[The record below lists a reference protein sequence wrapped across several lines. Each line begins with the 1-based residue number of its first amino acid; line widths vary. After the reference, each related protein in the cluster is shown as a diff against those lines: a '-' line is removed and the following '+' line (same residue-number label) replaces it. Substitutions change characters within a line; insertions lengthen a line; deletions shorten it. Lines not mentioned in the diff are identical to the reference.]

1 MGSSLLLSAQPQPQI
16 RLLKTMK
23 VLLLLA
29 GLLLCL
35 HLSEGF
41 SYRGN
46 VMRNRNRGSGSRSYL
61 RNLGGGGRQRMGG
74 MGFGKRAYD
83 FYNPDEEQ
91 QDYYDEL
98 DEAELERLEEAA
110 MILDME
116 EKAGEVGSEAEKRA
130 GESPEQDPEEKRGIS
145 SLKGKR
151 GISSLKGKRAFGMAL
166 SSLRSRG
173 RGKRGALSSLRN
185 QGFVKYN
192 I

>member
-1 MGSSLLLSAQPQPQI
+1 MG
-16 RLLKTMK
+16 K

-46 VMRNRNRGSGSRSYL
+46 VMRNRNRGGGSGRGYL

-74 MGFGKRAYD
+74 MGFGKRAFGFDYGEPIEFYD
-83 FYNPDEEQ
+83 DMDENGEDISDLFEEQ
-91 QDYYDEL
+91 
-98 DEAELERLEEAA
+98 
-110 MILDME
+110 
-116 EKAGEVGSEAEKRA
+116 AGEDGGEAEKRA
-130 GESPEQDPEEKRGIS
+130 NGEAPEQDLEE
-145 SLKGKR
+145 KR

>member
-46 VMRNRNRGSGSRSYL
+46 VMRNRNLGS
-61 RNLGGGGRQRMGG
+61 GGRQRMGG

-83 FYNPDEEQ
+83 FYNPEEEQ

-110 MILDME
+110 KILDME
-116 EKAGEVGSEAEKRA
+116 EKAAGEVGSEAE
-130 GESPEQDPEEKRGIS
+130 
-145 SLKGKR
+145 KR

>member
-1 MGSSLLLSAQPQPQI
+1 MGSVPHCSPPGRQPQQPDHI
-16 RLLKTMK
+16 LIMK

-35 HLSEGF
+35 RLSEGF

-46 VMRNRNRGSGSRSYL
+46 VMRNRNRGGSGRGYL

-74 MGFGKRAYD
+74 MGFGKRAFGFDYGEPIEFYD
-83 FYNPDEEQ
+83 DIDENGEDISDLFEEQ
-91 QDYYDEL
+91 
-98 DEAELERLEEAA
+98 
-110 MILDME
+110 
-116 EKAGEVGSEAEKRA
+116 AGEDGGEAEKR
-130 GESPEQDPEEKRGIS
+130 SLS
-145 SLKGKR
+145 SLRGFTGRRSSYKR

>member
-1 MGSSLLLSAQPQPQI
+1 
-16 RLLKTMK
+16 MK

-35 HLSEGF
+35 HLSVGF

-46 VMRNRNRGSGSRSYL
+46 IMRNRNRGGSGRSYL

-74 MGFGKRAYD
+74 MGFGKRAYG
-83 FYNPDEEQ
+83 F
-91 QDYYDEL
+91 DYYDVPDYDAL
-98 DEAELERLEEAA
+98 DEELERLNEAANLDLLDEEAG
-110 MILDME
+110 D
-116 EKAGEVGSEAEKRA
+116 VGSEAE
-130 GESPEQDPEEKRGIS
+130 
-145 SLKGKR
+145 KR